1 MQNIKQS
8 AIDLIRKMPENCSI
22 EDIQYELYAKSKIE
36 AGLEDINNGKT
47 ISEQDMDKE
56 IDTWLQ

>member
-1 MQNIKQS
+1 MQNSKQS
-8 AIDLIRKMPENCSI
+8 AIELFQKMPDDCSI

-36 AGLEDINNGKT
+36 AGLDDIKNGKT
-47 ISEQDMDKE
+47 ISERNMDKE

>member
-1 MQNIKQS
+1 
-8 AIDLIRKMPENCSI
+8 MPENCST

-36 AGLEDINNGKT
+36 AGLEDIKNGKT